1 MAATL
6 YEFRHIGGAICQ
18 KPLRDDAAAADMAKQ
33 LAQANRFTT
42 VTFHRVGET
51 RRRRDEGQHRTR
63 EDFLPVFRR
72 ASCVETLKLMVDRR
86 LRETT
91 DMREYPE
98 ILAAGETRRKELE
111 TSR

>member
-6 YEFRHIGGAICQ
+6 YEFRHIGGTICQ
-18 KPLRDDAAAADMAKQ
+18 RPLRDDATAAAIAKQ
-33 LAQANRFTT
+33 IQADRRLTT
-42 VTFHRVGET
+42 VTFHRVGEA
-51 RRRRDEGQHRTR
+51 RPKNEGQHRTK

-72 ASCVETLKLMVDRR
+72 AASVETLKLMVDRR

-111 TSR
+111 GIK